1 MFGFISSSLTVKW
14 HTYLRLWKKTG
25 VSEIKVEVSEI
36 AYVFKGNSCIFKW
49 FFLICRWVM
58 AEHEIVL
65 SMAYTVY
72 NMLLHYTK

>member
-14 HTYLRLWKKTG
+14 HTYLRLSKKTG
-25 VSEIKVEVSEI
+25 VSEI
-36 AYVFKGNSCIFKW
+36 AYVFKGNYCIFKW

-72 NMLLHYTK
+72 NMLLYYTK

>member
-14 HTYLRLWKKTG
+14 HTYLRLSKKTG

-49 FFLICRWVM
+49 FF
-58 AEHEIVL
+58 
-65 SMAYTVY
+65 
-72 NMLLHYTK
+72 